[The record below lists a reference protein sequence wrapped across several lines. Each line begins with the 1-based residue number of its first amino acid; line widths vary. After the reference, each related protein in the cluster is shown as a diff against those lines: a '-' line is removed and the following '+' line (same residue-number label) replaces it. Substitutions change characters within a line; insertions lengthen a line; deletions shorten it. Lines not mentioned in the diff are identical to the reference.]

1 MYLIYILYHMYLLQG
16 LNSGVALYHLER
28 MRSSLVYREELT
40 RERMAQLSDK
50 YLPSPDWSLGDQVQQ
65 LLPAS
70 GAESGQTNVLISCR

>member
-1 MYLIYILYHMYLLQG
+1 MYLLQG

-28 MRSSLVYREELT
+28 MRSSLVYREELI

-70 GAESGQTNVLISCR
+70 GQRNV